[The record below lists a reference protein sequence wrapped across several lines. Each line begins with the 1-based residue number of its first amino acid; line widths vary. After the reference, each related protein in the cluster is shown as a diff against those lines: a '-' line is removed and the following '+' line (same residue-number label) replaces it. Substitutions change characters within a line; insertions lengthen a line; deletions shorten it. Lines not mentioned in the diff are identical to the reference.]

1 MTGKLLELVSEDP
14 IEFAKC
20 LGAGK
25 MGSGKGSSSG
35 VKVETPK
42 KLLCCLFEGNG
53 DLSMNV
59 HTKLWFV
66 FLPEFD
72 ITRRSQI
79 LFFFLIS
86 GFF

>member
-53 DLSMNV
+53 DSFNECTHKALVCVS
-59 HTKLWFV
+59 T
-66 FLPEFD
+66 
-72 ITRRSQI
+72 
-79 LFFFLIS
+79 
-86 GFF
+86 

>member
-42 KLLCCLFEGNG
+42 KLLCCLFEVNG
-53 DLSMNV
+53 I
-59 HTKLWFV
+59 V
-66 FLPEFD
+66 FSFNECTHKALVCVF
-72 ITRRSQI
+72 T
-79 LFFFLIS
+79 
-86 GFF
+86 